1 MEMHITTPKSK
12 AGERIIPMLS
22 GVRKALQQERLNQMK
37 TGFNQTVI
45 DGYSG
50 FVFQNRFGGCLSAHS
65 VNSAIACISKSYNK
79 MEMERAMAEN
89 REPELLPHFSAHTL
103 RHTFCTRFCENET
116 NLKVIQEIMGH
127 ADIAT
132 TMNIYNEA
140 TKEKKTE
147 SIVSL
152 EGKVKIG

>member
-1 MEMHITTPKSK
+1 
-12 AGERIIPMLS
+12 
-22 GVRKALQQERLNQMK
+22 
-37 TGFNQTVI
+37 
-45 DGYSG
+45 
-50 FVFQNRFGGCLSAHS
+50 
-65 VNSAIACISKSYNK
+65 
-79 MEMERAMAEN
+79 MERAMAEN

-152 EGKVKIG
+152 EGKVKIGWLQAFFFYPEFYPFWRRNCKNT